1 MLMLRVWCCIFV
13 LYHPNMFFFIFV
25 NNQFPNQF
33 SLPGS
38 GGRWSSGNRRASA
51 QSSCQRMASWDRRTM
66 RPSGYR
72 WGWRTA
78 HRGCHRG
85 CLKWCLDLL
94 SLCSNPELAQ
104 LVRNLKVSRNR
115 LKTFEDSWADTVDEI
130 WWNCDHKSCQSAFWS
145 KYFEH
150 PQSWRFSTPEASM
163 LPSLGAL
170 GCLGLSSCHTPG
182 VWASFARDA
191 RSLAQFLTAISS
203 AVTKSDLCGCHRVI
217 IPVTGQ
223 SAKILFRNMP
233 ETGTYR
239 IFFGKIG
246 KSLFAESSCGGSNLH
261 FF

>member
-13 LYHPNMFFFIFV
+13 LYHPTMFFFIFV

-78 HRGCHRG
+78 HRGC
-85 CLKWCLDLL
+85 LKWCLDLL

-130 WWNCDHKSCQSAFWS
+130 VIINRVSLHSDPSTLNIPKVDDLVLQRLPCFLALAPLAPLAALACHLVIRQE
-145 KYFEH
+145 FEPH
-150 PQSWRFSTPEASM
+150 LLEMPEALRNFSQ
-163 LPSLGAL
+163 LFPV
-170 GCLGLSSCHTPG
+170 P
-182 VWASFARDA
+182 W
-191 RSLAQFLTAISS
+191 QK
-203 AVTKSDLCGCHRVI
+203 VTCAAA
-217 IPVTGQ
+217 TGW
-223 SAKILFRNMP
+223 
-233 ETGTYR
+233 
-239 IFFGKIG
+239 
-246 KSLFAESSCGGSNLH
+246 
-261 FF
+261 